1 MGYIKKD
8 DVVSSVQGVPT
19 RTPQP
24 NKCHTIYLQNYG
36 QSRPK
41 HRIGSDHQ
49 L

>member
-1 MGYIKKD
+1 MEYINTGGINP
-8 DVVSSVQGVPT
+8 SVQGVPT
-19 RTPQP
+19 RTPQT
-24 NKCHTIYLQNYG
+24 KSSHTEYLQNYG